1 MSRGLGDVYKRQHQN
16 YLLTANILSRISKE
30 SLEAKIVKTLSLFYV
45 LGQFDRLKPTKDE
58 IVGVFSSAYT
68 VPEITTAIDNL
79 IERDYV
85 IYLKRSNDFL
95 KLKQT
100 SGVDIKQKI
109 HDYAESHAKKV
120 SVKETLNASN
130 FDNYMY
136 PSRYNDDRE
145 MTRFF
150 SFVFIDES
158 EVRPDTNWVIKSE
171 SIDADGVIYAIIPHS
186 EDSIKKLKEILLD
199 TSRECDRHIFILP
212 NHFTS
217 IDEAAHEYEL

>member
-1 MSRGLGDVYKRQHQN
+1 M
-16 YLLTANILSRISKE
+16 
-30 SLEAKIVKTLSLFYV
+30 

-109 HDYAESHAKKV
+109 HDYAESHAKKGFRKRNPQCLELRQLYV
-120 SVKETLNASN
+120 S
-130 FDNYMY
+130 F
-136 PSRYNDDRE
+136 PIQR
-145 MTRFF
+145 
-150 SFVFIDES
+150 
-158 EVRPDTNWVIKSE
+158 
-171 SIDADGVIYAIIPHS
+171 
-186 EDSIKKLKEILLD
+186 
-199 TSRECDRHIFILP
+199 
-212 NHFTS
+212 
-217 IDEAAHEYEL
+217 